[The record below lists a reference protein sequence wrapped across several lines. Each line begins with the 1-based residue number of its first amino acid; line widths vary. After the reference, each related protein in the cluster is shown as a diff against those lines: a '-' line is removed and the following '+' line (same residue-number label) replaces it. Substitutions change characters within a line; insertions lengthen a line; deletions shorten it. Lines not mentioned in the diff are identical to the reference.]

1 MRFGKILAVA
11 AAALVSVE
19 PAFAQ
24 EAHTAVAT
32 GVVDL
37 SSLAAGIAI
46 GIAALGGTL
55 AQGRVVASALD
66 SIARNPGASGLM
78 TTPMFVGLAL
88 IESLVLF
95 GLIIALK
102 LVGIF

>member
-1 MRFGKILAVA
+1 MRFGRILAVA
-11 AAALVSVE
+11 AAMLICVDPAL
-19 PAFAQ
+19 AQ
-24 EAHTAVAT
+24 EHAAAASS
-32 GVVDL
+32 GLDL
-37 SSLAAGIAI
+37 SGIAAGIAI

-95 GLIIALK
+95 GLIVALK